1 MGDGM
6 MELEER
12 LSQLVPRGIS
22 DEGQARMEGAIDSL
36 ASEVEVVSPTG
47 SRWRRTGA
55 CGVAACA
62 LGALGLFL
70 WSPSEVEPVQVV
82 QVVAE
87 AFPAIEYLAS
97 QVQVTELTDDGWGSE
112 DGAEQPHR
120 YWISMVTETEDLLD
134 RESGYQVKVVSEREM
149 VVPVLLTHL

>member
-6 MELEER
+6 MDLEER

-22 DEGQARMEGAIDSL
+22 EEGQARMEGAIDSL
-36 ASEVEVVSPTG
+36 ASEVGVASPTG

-62 LGALGLFL
+62 LCALGLFL
-70 WSPSEVEPVQVV
+70 WSPSEVAPVQVV
-82 QVVAE
+82 QE
-87 AFPAIEYLAS
+87 EFPAIEYLAS
-97 QVQVTELTDDGWGSE
+97 QVQVTELTDDGWGVE

-120 YWISMVTETEDLLD
+120 YWISLVTETEDLLD
-134 RESGYQVKVVSEREM
+134 RESGYQVKVVSEHEM